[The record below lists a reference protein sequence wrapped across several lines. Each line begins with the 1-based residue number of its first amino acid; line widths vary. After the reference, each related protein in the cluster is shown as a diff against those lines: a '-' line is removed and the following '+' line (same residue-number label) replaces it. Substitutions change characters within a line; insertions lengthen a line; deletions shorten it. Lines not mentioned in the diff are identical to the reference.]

1 MIDPQSNNRFSL
13 PERPDP
19 EGDIGRAHTM
29 RQDGKAALSIFLVLS
44 VALVL
49 NYAFGWGLFGGWPG
63 AFLVASLGPFA
74 LCSAVSSWGG
84 RVVAS
89 SRGQRNPVPGGSTP
103 AEETAKSYSKTTS
116 LLFWAGV
123 LLLLAFTGTALAG

>member
-1 MIDPQSNNRFSL
+1 MDPQSNNRFL
-13 PERPDP
+13 PPERPGT
-19 EGDIGRAHTM
+19 EGDIERAHTM

-44 VALVL
+44 VTLVL
-49 NYAFGWGLFGGWPG
+49 NYAFDWGLFGGWPG
-63 AFLVASLGPFA
+63 VFLVASLGPFA

-89 SRGQRNPVPGGSTP
+89 SRGQRNPIPGRSAP
-103 AEETAKSYSKTTS
+103 AEKTARSYSKTTS
-116 LLFWAGV
+116 LLWWTGV